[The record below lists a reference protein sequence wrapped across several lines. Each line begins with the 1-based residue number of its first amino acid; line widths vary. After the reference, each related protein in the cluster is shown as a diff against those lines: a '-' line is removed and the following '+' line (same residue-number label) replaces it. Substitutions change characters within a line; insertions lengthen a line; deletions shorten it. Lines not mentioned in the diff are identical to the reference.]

1 VTVALSTL
9 TAGLRRAERHG
20 PDVDVVDAT
29 HDSRQVEPG
38 WLFCAVVGTT
48 TDGHDHAAQA
58 VEQGAS
64 ALVVERWLDLDVPQ
78 VKVPSVRAV
87 LGHVAAAVHDHPSR
101 DLSVVGITGTNG
113 KTTVAYLVEAAAAA
127 HGVGTGV
134 IGTVE
139 TRIHGIAQPGV
150 RTTPEGT
157 DLQRLLRRMHDRG
170 VDTVAMEVSSHGL
183 DLRRVDGTRFA
194 CIGFTNFSQDHL
206 DWHGSMEA
214 YFAAKARLATPEF
227 TDQAVVCTNDDGGR
241 RFAEEAAANG
251 LAVVTVADAEVD
263 PDADHVIEERALDLD
278 GGRARVRGPDGE
290 REVRTRLVADFNL
303 TNAVVAE
310 VLARRAGIDAEAARA
325 GIAACDGVPGR
336 LERVD
341 TPDDVTVLVDY
352 AHTPDA
358 IVHLLRS
365 LRSLLPPGQRIH
377 LVLGCGGD
385 RDRGKRPLMG
395 AAAMAADVAV
405 LTSDNPR
412 SEDPEA
418 ILRPWSRAPARPAGP
433 RCAPASRSRSTGGRR
448 SPRRWPAHPTVTS
461 CWWRARAT
469 RPARRSA
476 TACCPSTTVW
486 SSARSSHARPPGGP
500 PFRRSASREGHDDRA
515 HRRGGGH
522 GHAGAARRGR
532 RRPDRRGV
540 HRHAAAGGRR
550 AVRRAAGRVRGRA
563 RPPARRARRG
573 AGALLVEREVA
584 RRPCR

>member
-1 VTVALSTL
+1 MTVALSHL

-48 TDGHDHAAQA
+48 SDGHDHAGQA
-58 VEQGAS
+58 VERGAA

-87 LGHVAAAVHDHPSR
+87 LGHVAAAVHDHPSH

-183 DLRRVDGTRFA
+183 DLRRVDGTRFV

-241 RFAEEAAANG
+241 RFAAQAAANG
-251 LAVVTVADAEVD
+251 LEVVTVADAEVD
-263 PDADHVIEERALDLD
+263 PDADHVVEERVLDLD
-278 GGRARVRGPDGE
+278 GGRARVRSLDGE

-385 RDRGKRPLMG
+385 RDRGKRPMMG

-418 ILRPWSRAPARPAGP
+418 ILDAMVAG
-433 RCAPASRSRSTGGRR
+433 AHEASG
-448 SPRRWPAHPTVTS
+448 PEA
-461 CWWRARAT
+461 RARLE
-469 RPARRSA
+469 
-476 TACCPSTTVW
+476 V
-486 SSARSSHARPPGGP
+486 
-500 PFRRSASREGHDDRA
+500 EVD
-515 HRRGGGH
+515 
-522 GHAGAARRGR
+522 
-532 RRPDRRGV
+532 
-540 HRHAAAGGRR
+540 
-550 AVRRAAGRVRGRA
+550 RRAAIA
-563 RPPARRARRG
+563 AAL
-573 AGALLVEREVA
+573 AGASDGDVVLVAGKGHETGQEVGDRVLPFDDRVVVREELTRQSAERSDAAPAVGDPGGL
-584 RRPCR
+584 R